1 MFISWFIFVAQPGS
15 NEPSQHNTVI
25 VRPAAIA
32 RLATKPPCPAKVKAS
47 SSNPNKTK
55 RLWAWEH
62 FDKFVDEDGQTKAKY
77 KYRAKEYM
85 FDSRIYGT
93 SNVKSHV
100 PTCLEYPYQE
110 LPEGEHPLSKDGE
123 DGNLVPKNFS
133 NVAGRKA
140 LIEMI
145 ILDEPS
151 FRFVEG

>member
-1 MFISWFIFVAQPGS
+1 MQDLLGNLHVQPRWKLLLLILIW
-15 NEPSQHNTVI
+15 E
-25 VRPAAIA
+25 
-32 RLATKPPCPAKVKAS
+32 
-47 SSNPNKTK
+47 

-77 KYRAKEYM
+77 KYRAKDYM

-145 ILDEPS
+145 ILDELS
-151 FRFVEG
+151 FRFVEGLGFKRSCKIL